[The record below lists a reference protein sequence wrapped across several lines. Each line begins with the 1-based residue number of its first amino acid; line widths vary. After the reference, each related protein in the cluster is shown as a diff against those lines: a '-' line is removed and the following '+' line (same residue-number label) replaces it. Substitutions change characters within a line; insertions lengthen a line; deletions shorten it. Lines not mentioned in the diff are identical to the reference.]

1 MQPDLVPPIP
11 DRFHLLRE
19 RLQRMRR
26 DVERA
31 LDVVFRKQRK
41 QAIKSDISAEKTAGD
56 CGRVGGLVGFG
67 DEPGRAAIDLLRM
80 SSGIDEGM
88 SKRQDQN
95 RRIWRKC
102 VEGRRTST
110 Q

>member
-1 MQPDLVPPIP
+1 
-11 DRFHLLRE
+11 
-19 RLQRMRR
+19 MRR

-67 DEPGRAAIDLLRM
+67 DEPGRAAIDLLMM
-80 SSGIDEGM
+80 SRGM
-88 SKRQDQN
+88 MR
-95 RRIWRKC
+95 
-102 VEGRRTST
+102 E
-110 Q
+110 